1 MKRRTSMLEYCKII
15 LVKVSFSHE
24 LFKKELRKSSYLLQE
39 DEMDQLYAWC
49 KKRFGMTII
58 S

>member
-15 LVKVSFSHE
+15 LVKVSFSQE
-24 LFKKELRKSSYLLQE
+24 LFQKELHKSSCLLQE
-39 DEMDQLYAWC
+39 DEMDQLYDWC